1 VTVGDS
7 SSKTRPAATA
17 RPTLTVDSSQGV
29 SKSSSTNEPPRSF
42 GVNALGVLVP
52 DSFASASIYAK
63 LSPDSQLLSDCDSP
77 AVSPTALLALPVAG
91 RAVYAIPSLSPLTE
105 SSSIEVEQLDVLV
118 GDDVEDDDD
127 LAERA
132 LNDEDIGDANSDIYI
147 DDDDDENNADVTTA
161 DDDNA
166 NDDDGFSLARLAA
179 DHVRLPPPQ
188 HGGDDNDD
196 ESSEG
201 PSRVF
206 KAPKSALIALLN
218 SVSAVAPS
226 ASYDGRVADLRESDI
241 AYLEHFQEQ
250 SAVVSKILLSSAKLP
265 PVKSKVRLPSPA
277 QQLRQPYSVQA
288 PPISIDSR
296 IAPSQYQEIP
306 PLAQLKKQPP
316 LPAKLSRREYTDL
329 SGDAAATSKLF
340 VGKTADSRSLSAPT
354 PVAPQKWRSSWPT
367 TIVVLCL
374 KCCEPTAVR
383 PRPRVLSRALSPQA
397 KSIPCGSCNTPII
410 PPLLPPPTC
419 DECRLRR
426 PATRVRTSG
435 SGGANDTVVWLCRRC
450 CARVERLLATVVEDL
465 PTLADNSI
473 DQFASTGAQ
482 HAIFQAEMVTEILLK
497 RAIEPPGF
505 HRITAQQ
512 VLARSSVSHAS
523 RKAVPVA
530 LTRASSIL

>member
-1 VTVGDS
+1 MVVS
-7 SSKTRPAATA
+7 SAAA
-17 RPTLTVDSSQGV
+17 SNNV
-29 SKSSSTNEPPRSF
+29 EPPRSF

-63 LSPDSQLLSDCDSP
+63 LSPDSQVLSDCDAPAASP
-77 AVSPTALLALPVAG
+77 AALLALPVAG
-91 RAVYAIPSLSPLTE
+91 RAVYAIPNKSPLTE

-132 LNDEDIGDANSDIYI
+132 LYDDDVGDANSDIYI
-147 DDDDDENNADVTTA
+147 DDDDDDNNADVVAAA
-161 DDDNA
+161 DDA
-166 NDDDGFSLARLAA
+166 DDHDDGAGFSLARLAA
-179 DHVRLPPPQ
+179 DHVRPPPPQ
-188 HGGDDNDD
+188 GGGDFDDNNNDNDGD
-196 ESSEG
+196 DDSSEG

-206 KAPKSALIALLN
+206 NAPKSALIALLN
-218 SVSAVAPS
+218 SVSAAAPS
-226 ASYDGRVADLRESDI
+226 ASYDGRVGDLRESDI
-241 AYLEHFQEQ
+241 AYLEQFQEQ

-265 PVKSKVRLPSPA
+265 PVKSKARLPPSAA
-277 QQLRQPYSVQA
+277 QQLRQPYAVQA

-296 IAPSQYQEIP
+296 VAPSHYQEIP

-316 LPAKLSRREYTDL
+316 LPAKLSRREYADL

-340 VGKTADSRSLSAPT
+340 APKTTIEARSLSAPA
-354 PVAPQKWRSSWPT
+354 PMVPQKWRSSWPT

-383 PRPRVLSRALSPQA
+383 PRPRVMSRALAPQA
-397 KSIPCGSCNTPII
+397 KSIPCGSCKSAII

-435 SGGANDTVVWLCRRC
+435 SGGATDTVVWLCRRC

-465 PTLADNSI
+465 PTLADNSL

-482 HAIFQAEMVTEILLK
+482 HAIFQAEMVAEILLK

-505 HRITAQQ
+505 HRVAQ
-512 VLARSSVSHAS
+512 VSSRSSVRDPP
-523 RKAVPVA
+523 RKAVPTA
-530 LTRASSIL
+530 LARASSIL